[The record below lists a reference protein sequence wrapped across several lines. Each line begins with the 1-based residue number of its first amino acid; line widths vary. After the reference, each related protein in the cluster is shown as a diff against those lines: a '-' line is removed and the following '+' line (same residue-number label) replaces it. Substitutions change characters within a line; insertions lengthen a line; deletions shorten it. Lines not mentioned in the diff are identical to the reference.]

1 MRRAIELFHLNPVYK
16 KELRTNAR
24 SLKTYIIIFIF
35 NGLLSLFGLFAL
47 YLTFEYQQGI
57 GSNVEYS
64 AILEIYSIITGVEFF
79 LLLLVVPA
87 VTAGS
92 ISGERER
99 QTLEILLTT
108 KLTTGSIIRG
118 KLLSSI
124 SMMILLAFSSL
135 PVISLVFAIGGI
147 TIKDLEEFLLLIIG
161 TAIYLGSFGTFFSVL
176 FKKTTS
182 ATVATFGTVLLLCLG
197 TFGMTWGI
205 HLILQ
210 MNLNHLAAEPS
221 VAVQADIGNWM
232 LILLINPITTFLSV
246 LKGQTGA
253 GGEFTD
259 MYGKFGNLNPFV
271 GEHWFEISMAVQF
284 AVAFTLVVLSAIILN
299 PKKGHRFLKG

>member
-1 MRRAIELFHLNPVYK
+1 MLPTNPVYK
-16 KELRTNAR
+16 KEFRTNAR
-24 SLKTYIIIFIF
+24 SLKTYIIIFAF
-35 NGLLSLFGLFAL
+35 NGLLALFGLFAL

-57 GSNVEYS
+57 GNSVKYS

-108 KLTTGSIIRG
+108 KMSSGAIIRG

-124 SMMILLAFSSL
+124 SMMLLLAFSSL
-135 PVISLVFAIGGI
+135 PVIALVFTIGGI
-147 TIKDLEEFLLLIIG
+147 TIKDLGEFMLLILE
-161 TAIYLGSFGTFFSVL
+161 TALYLGSIGTFFSVL

-197 TFGMTWGI
+197 TFGITWGI
-205 HLILQ
+205 HFITQIHLS
-210 MNLNHLAAEPS
+210 HLATETSS
-221 VAVQADIGNWM
+221 VVEANIGNWM
-232 LILLINPITTFLSV
+232 LILLVNPIMTFLAV
-246 LKGQTGA
+246 LKGQTGTITNLS
-253 GGEFTD
+253 EI
-259 MYGKFGNLNPFV
+259 YGRFGRIAPVFQN
-271 GEHWFEISMAVQF
+271 HWFEISMLVQLGVALLLLFASAV
-284 AVAFTLVVLSAIILN
+284 ILN
-299 PKKGHRFLKG
+299 PKKGHRFL